1 MTDVALPRLLTIDDS
16 ELIHRLLRLRLQH
29 ERFEMTSAFSGKEGL
44 AMVEKVKPDVILL
57 DLDMPEMDGFAVL
70 QELKS
75 HTDTQDI
82 AVIVVSAASE
92 CENKVRAFDLGAT
105 DFVPKP
111 FEVPELKARLRSAMR
126 AQNLIKILA
135 QKAKID
141 GLTGLWNH
149 AYFENRLTI
158 EVAEAVRYEKPLSLI
173 IADLDK
179 FKERNDQCGHL
190 FGDMVIERFAQILTS
205 GRVSDIACRYG
216 GEEFTVI
223 LPQTSRAEAVDVA
236 ERYRVQLEEC
246 TWSDFPGLRV
256 TASFGVCDL
265 DHIESPKSAKS
276 LLSCADVALYQAKNT
291 GRNRVS
297 LSNQSSCVR

>member
-1 MTDVALPRLLTIDDS
+1 MTDITLPRLLTIDDS
-16 ELIHRLLRLRLQH
+16 ELIHRLLRLRLQN
-29 ERFEMTSAFSGKEGL
+29 ERFDMSFAFSGKEGL
-44 AMVEKVKPDVILL
+44 AMVQKLKPDVILL

-70 QELKS
+70 QELKG

-111 FEVPELKARLRSAMR
+111 FEVPELKARLRSAMK
-126 AQNLIKILA
+126 AQSLMRILA

-149 AYFENRLTI
+149 TYFENRLAI
-158 EVAEAVRYEKPLSLI
+158 EVAESVRYEKPLSMI
-173 IADLDK
+173 IADLDN

-190 FGDMVIERFAQILTS
+190 FGDMVLERFAQILSS
-205 GRVSDIACRYG
+205 GRLSDIACRYG
-216 GEEFTVI
+216 GEEFTII
-223 LPQTSRAEAVDVA
+223 LPQTSRAEALDVA
-236 ERYRVQLEEC
+236 ERYRAQLEEC

-256 TASFGVCDL
+256 TASFGVCDI
-265 DHIESPKSAKS
+265 DHIESPKTSKS
-276 LLSCADVALYQAKNT
+276 LLSCADTALYHAKNN

-297 LSNQSSCVR
+297 LSNTAPCVR